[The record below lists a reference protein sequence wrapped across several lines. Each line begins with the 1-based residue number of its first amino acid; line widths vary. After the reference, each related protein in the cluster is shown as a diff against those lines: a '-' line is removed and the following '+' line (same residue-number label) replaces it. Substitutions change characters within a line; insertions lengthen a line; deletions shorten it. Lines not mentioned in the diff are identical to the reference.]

1 MKHIISA
8 AAFAAAT
15 LAVIPGLA
23 QSAIGS
29 NVDQAK
35 STAPLSQGEIRK
47 VDKEAKKL
55 TIKHGPLENLDMP
68 GMTMVFQV
76 RDPAVLNAVKAGDK
90 VKFTADKDGSAY
102 VVTRIEV
109 QK

>member
-1 MKHIISA
+1 MKRTVTAVILA
-8 AAFAAAT
+8 VAT
-15 LAVIPGLA
+15 LAALPAFA
-23 QSAIGS
+23 QTR
-29 NVDQAK
+29 
-35 STAPLSQGEIRK
+35 STAPLSEGEIRK

-55 TIKHGPLENLDMP
+55 TIKHGPLVNLDMP

-76 RDPAVLNAVKAGDK
+76 KDAAVLNTVKPGDK